1 MPMFMDRHDLPGAT
15 AEDLAQA
22 HLADVEMQDRYGVQY
37 LTYWFDPSD
46 GAAFCLVDAPDLASA
61 VKVHRESHG
70 MVASQIIGV
79 RGKSVEDYLGKIGVL
94 APGTIHTASAF
105 RTILFTDI
113 EGSTTLT
120 QRLGDERAM
129 TVLRAHDTIVREA
142 MTLYHGREV
151 KHTGD
156 GIMASFASVGD
167 AREAAIAVQRRVA
180 ERNADADEPFRV
192 RIGLAAG
199 EPVTEHDDLFGA
211 VVQLASRACGIAA
224 GGEVFVSH
232 AVHELALG
240 KSYRFVKPDPVSLK
254 GFDEPVQLFQLQWE
268 S

>member
-1 MPMFMDRHDLPGAT
+1 MPMYMDRHELPGAT
-15 AEDLAQA
+15 AEDLAEA
-22 HLADVEMQDRYGVQY
+22 HLADVELQDRYGVTY
-37 LTYWFDPSD
+37 LTYWFDPSA
-46 GAAFCLVDAPDLASA
+46 GSGFCLVDAPDLGSA
-61 VKVHRESHG
+61 VRVHRESHG
-70 MVASQIIGV
+70 LVASQIIAV
-79 RGKSVEDYLGKIGVL
+79 QEQTVEDYLGKIGVL

-113 EGSTTLT
+113 EASTSLT
-120 QRLGDERAM
+120 QRLGDVAAM

-142 MTLYHGREV
+142 IVLYHGHEV

-156 GIMASFASVGD
+156 GIMASFASVADGLESAITIERRVEERNGD
-167 AREAAIAVQRRVA
+167 AE
-180 ERNADADEPFRV
+180 EPFRV

-211 VVQLASRACGIAA
+211 VVQLASRACGTAD
-224 GGEVFVSH
+224 GGQIFVSH

-240 KSYRFVKPDPVSLK
+240 KSYQFARHDPVSLK

-268 S
+268 G